1 MKRFAPLTT
10 LTLAFLALTLAA
22 CGMRFDSSD
31 PVMLRLYTH
40 NLHAEQKLLDSFVQN
55 IRDAKPD
62 IIALQEVSREAADY
76 LSSRL
81 SEHPYHALQVS
92 GDPYTGMAI
101 FSRYPIVAQR
111 AWPLPRRLMRAEINV
126 SGRLIVVYDVHPT
139 SPGNTGLNT
148 APRSRDVAF
157 ALEDAAQ
164 TGAPTLLMGDF
175 NMEDGSDDYRKVAKA
190 YTDVYRATNK
200 DSGVTYPDYSQPQ
213 ARVNARLPGF
223 TPLILRLD
231 YLFASADFQP
241 VEAKVWPSSGG
252 SDHRPV
258 VGTVKLG

>member
-1 MKRFAPLTT
+1 MKRFAPLTM
-10 LTLAFLALTLAA
+10 LALALLALSLA
-22 CGMRFDSSD
+22 GCGMLFDSAR
-31 PVMLRLYTH
+31 PVTLRLYTH
-40 NLHAEQKLLDSFVQN
+40 NLHAEEKLLDGYLQN

-62 IIALQEVSREAADY
+62 IVALQEVSRTAADY
-76 LSSRL
+76 LTRNL
-81 SEHPYHALQVS
+81 SDYPYHTIQVS
-92 GDPYTGMAI
+92 DSPYTGMAI
-101 FSRYPIVAQR
+101 FSRYPITAQQ
-111 AWPLPRRLMRAEINV
+111 AWPLPRELMRVEITV
-126 SGRLIVVYDVHPT
+126 AGRLIVVYDVHPT

-148 APRSRDVAF
+148 APRSRDIAF
-157 ALEDAAQ
+157 ALENAAQ
-164 TGAPTLLMGDF
+164 TDAPTLLMGDF
-175 NMEDGSDDYRKVAKA
+175 NMEDGSDDYLKLAKA

-223 TPLILRLD
+223 TPLLLRLD
-231 YLFASADFQP
+231 YIFASADFQP

>member
-1 MKRFAPLTT
+1 MLS
-10 LTLAFLALTLAA
+10 
-22 CGMRFDSSD
+22 DSGK
-31 PVMLRLYTH
+31 PVMLQLYTH
-40 NLHAEQKLLDSFVQN
+40 NLHAEQKLLDDYVQN
-55 IRDAKPD
+55 IRDARPD

-76 LSSRL
+76 LIRSL
-81 SEHPYHALQVS
+81 GDYPYHAVQVS
-92 GDPYTGMAI
+92 GNSYTGMAI
-101 FSRYPIVAQR
+101 FSRYPIEAQR
-111 AWPLPRRLMRAEINV
+111 AWPLPRELMRVEMNV
-126 SGRLIVVYDVHPT
+126 LGRLIVVYSVHPT

-148 APRSRDVAF
+148 APRSRDITF

-164 TGAPTLLMGDF
+164 TDAPTLLMGDF

-200 DSGVTYPDYSQPQ
+200 DTGVTYPDYSHPQ

-223 TPLILRLD
+223 TPLLLRLD
-231 YLFASADFQP
+231 YIFASADFQV